1 MRARWGTLVM
11 LLLAACGFAVTVQAL
26 AWWHV
31 GPTTIGPIESRSC
44 FETPCKVI
52 NLSWTTGSAFWIR
65 MGYAAYG
72 GGLIATFVAVM
83 CAAGIAAKRVP
94 VLLGK
99 MMLVAVL
106 TAVVPATMFITQVP
120 KLAQMSIGIGV
131 PVFFASVMLGI
142 AASISVFRASRPQ
155 RAAAA

>member
-1 MRARWGTLVM
+1 VRARWGTLVM
-11 LLLAACGFAVTVQAL
+11 LLLAACGFAIAVRAL

-31 GPTTIGPIESRSC
+31 GPAQIGPIEFRSC
-44 FETPCKVI
+44 FENDCKVSR
-52 NLSWTTGSAFWIR
+52 LTLLTGASFWIR
-65 MGYAAYG
+65 TGYITYG
-72 GGLIATFVAVM
+72 AGLIATMVAVM

-99 MMLVAVL
+99 MMLVAVI

-120 KLAQMSIGIGV
+120 KLAQMSLGIGV
-131 PVFFASVMLGI
+131 PVFFASVVLGI
-142 AASISVFRASRPQ
+142 AASLSVFRASRPQ